1 MRRSFRYK
9 GVLSVAGKTQ
19 KFVFQGVGMLFS
31 GGFVRAEWGADETR
45 ENRFVFIGRDLDKQ
59 RLLDGFAACKCSE
72 ELRFKVGDRVRA
84 RCKHPAADADGF
96 VAGIVLSTS
105 GGRGATHAGGA
116 GCPHPSALRAG
127 ALRADELRCSVWCAC
142 ELQVGGRQLLPHRA
156 AGR

>member
-59 RLLDGFAACKCSE
+59 RLLDEDSQHSMQAE
-72 ELRFKVGDRVRA
+72 ERDEETSYIIVFEA
-84 RCKHPAADADGF
+84 RGND
-96 VAGIVLSTS
+96 
-105 GGRGATHAGGA
+105 
-116 GCPHPSALRAG
+116 HPS
-127 ALRADELRCSVWCAC
+127 SVC
-142 ELQVGGRQLLPHRA
+142 
-156 AGR
+156 